1 MLEDAILQV
10 RQIPL
15 PAYTTPPVHVDMDW
29 GRDAFSFVKEH
40 TQKSPA
46 YPSSKQ
52 AILCDFGNLSITY
65 SYRRQ
70 PE

>member
-15 PAYTTPPVHVDMDW
+15 PAYTTPPVYVDMDW
-29 GRDAFSFVKEH
+29 GRDAFSFVKKH

-52 AILCDFGNLSITY
+52 AIFL
-65 SYRRQ
+65 
-70 PE
+70 

>member
-29 GRDAFSFVKEH
+29 GRDAFSFVKKH

-46 YPSSKQ
+46 YSMGKQ
-52 AILCDFGNLSITY
+52 AIFV
-65 SYRRQ
+65 
-70 PE
+70 

>member
-29 GRDAFSFVKEH
+29 GVMRFS
-40 TQKSPA
+40 S
-46 YPSSKQ
+46 
-52 AILCDFGNLSITY
+52 
-65 SYRRQ
+65 
-70 PE
+70 

>member
-1 MLEDAILQV
+1 MLEDTILQV
-10 RQIPL
+10 RQNPL

-52 AILCDFGNLSITY
+52 AIFV
-65 SYRRQ
+65 
-70 PE
+70 